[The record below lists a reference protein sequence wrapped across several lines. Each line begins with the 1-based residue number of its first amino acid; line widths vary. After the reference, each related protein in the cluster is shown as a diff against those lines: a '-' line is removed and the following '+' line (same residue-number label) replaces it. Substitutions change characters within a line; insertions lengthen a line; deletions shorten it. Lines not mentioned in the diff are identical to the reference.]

1 MPIVTRASNAQKH
14 PGLVVPRQ
22 KHRTKV
28 EMAAV
33 RAAEEEERE
42 EKVKSQSRKQNRVAH
57 IENQI
62 KNADEEIEAGRVT
75 RSRPLKREGAV
86 LDITK
91 VDEEKKRKRPRRKD
105 DTPAPGLG
113 ATQSSAVL
121 SQLPRRMP
129 RRKSSSTRPVNDSWD
144 SLAMMKPAA
153 ASSKKGKGATQEKD
167 KESASNTKSK
177 LAKEAT
183 SVPRAFGLKD
193 DWTVPESST
202 ESGWASSVMPTTES
216 SRSAKSSE
224 SLVLPP
230 PPTPEVVKT
239 SKKSKRKTAQV
250 SNYKTPLNVGRGF
263 ISEDEGIEREAAH
276 SSPIK
281 GKGRR
286 ITSDGMVTVTKKHE
300 PSDSEREPELK
311 FIKSEP
317 RSEFVLGD
325 HDLEDLREKK
335 RRGTSSRSV
344 SGSTSSKEKAYKLPP
359 EVNARFKKVV
369 MLTLL
374 RFVASLDNP
383 WSFIESG
390 SANAPDGLEVVRTI
404 WIATFGT
411 SVDPPEPINLLSTM
425 ITQRLSEWRCGMGNT
440 AINTLDRWFKQSQVF
455 AFDHSARAKKADAMM
470 EGLAFLYE
478 RPLSKGGLF
487 CSPLVIKTL
496 VHHFSCISGAINVP
510 KLYESEADSWPIGAI
525 AMAGAAVERAL
536 WLYAEE
542 RVIVK
547 PDNKIEY
554 IPKPFT
560 ERDAPEGK
568 NYTQFSDIR
577 WGGPTRLYVKSV
589 LNLGAER
596 IRKIAQRAGPAVIIV
611 EDEDEDTTRAMLVDN
626 DPISD

>member
-14 PGLVVPRQ
+14 PGLIVPRQ
-22 KHRTKV
+22 KHRTKA

-62 KNADEEIEAGRVT
+62 KNADEEIEAGRIT

-91 VDEEKKRKRPRRKD
+91 VDEDKKRKRPRRKD
-105 DTPAPGLG
+105 DTPAPGAGGDTEL
-113 ATQSSAVL
+113 SSLTSA
-121 SQLPRRMP
+121 SEEDAPP
-129 RRKSSSTRPVNDSWD
+129 KKAKKSSGVRDAISEARKEIAQVPALVNDSWD
-144 SLAMMKPAA
+144 SPAMMKPAA

-167 KESASNTKSK
+167 KESASNMKNK

-193 DWTVPESST
+193 DWTVPESSA

-224 SLVLPP
+224 SIALPP
-230 PPTPEVVKT
+230 PPTPEVVKP
-239 SKKSKRKTAQV
+239 SKKSKRKTAQ
-250 SNYKTPLNVGRGF
+250 
-263 ISEDEGIEREAAH
+263 
-276 SSPIK
+276 
-281 GKGRR
+281 
-286 ITSDGMVTVTKKHE
+286 GMVTVTKKHE

-325 HDLEDLREKK
+325 HDLEDPREKK

-344 SGSTSSKEKAYKLPP
+344 SGSTSSKEKAYKLSP

-369 MLTLL
+369 MPTLL

-390 SANAPDGLEVVRTI
+390 SPNAPDGLEVVRTI

-411 SVDPPEPINLLSTM
+411 SVDLPEPINLLSTM
-425 ITQRLSEWRCGMGNT
+425 ITQRLSEWRCGMGNM

-455 AFDHSARAKKADAMM
+455 AFDHSARAKKA
-470 EGLAFLYE
+470 
-478 RPLSKGGLF
+478 
-487 CSPLVIKTL
+487 
-496 VHHFSCISGAINVP
+496 
-510 KLYESEADSWPIGAI
+510 
-525 AMAGAAVERAL
+525 
-536 WLYAEE
+536 
-542 RVIVK
+542 
-547 PDNKIEY
+547 
-554 IPKPFT
+554 
-560 ERDAPEGK
+560 
-568 NYTQFSDIR
+568 
-577 WGGPTRLYVKSV
+577 TR
-589 LNLGAER
+589 
-596 IRKIAQRAGPAVIIV
+596 
-611 EDEDEDTTRAMLVDN
+611 
-626 DPISD
+626 

>member
-1 MPIVTRASNAQKH
+1 
-14 PGLVVPRQ
+14 
-22 KHRTKV
+22 
-28 EMAAV
+28 
-33 RAAEEEERE
+33 
-42 EKVKSQSRKQNRVAH
+42 
-57 IENQI
+57 
-62 KNADEEIEAGRVT
+62 
-75 RSRPLKREGAV
+75 
-86 LDITK
+86 
-91 VDEEKKRKRPRRKD
+91 
-105 DTPAPGLG
+105 
-113 ATQSSAVL
+113 
-121 SQLPRRMP
+121 
-129 RRKSSSTRPVNDSWD
+129 
-144 SLAMMKPAA
+144 MMKPAA

-167 KESASNTKSK
+167 KESASNTKNK

-193 DWTVPESST
+193 DWTVPESSA

-224 SLVLPP
+224 SIALPP
-230 PPTPEVVKT
+230 PPTPEVVKP

-325 HDLEDLREKK
+325 HDLEDPREKK

-344 SGSTSSKEKAYKLPP
+344 SGSTSSKEKAYKLSP

-369 MLTLL
+369 MPTLL

-383 WSFIESG
+383 WSFVESG
-390 SANAPDGLEVVRTI
+390 SPNAPDGLEVVRTI

-411 SVDPPEPINLLSTM
+411 SVDLPEPINLLSTM
-425 ITQRLSEWRCGMGNT
+425 VKAERMALRHGNM

-455 AFDHSARAKKADAMM
+455 AFDHSARAKKADSMM

-496 VHHFSCISGAINVP
+496 AHHFSCISGAINVP

-560 ERDAPEGK
+560 ERALRGEE
-568 NYTQFSDIR
+568 
-577 WGGPTRLYVKSV
+577 LYSSV

-596 IRKIAQRAGPAVIIV
+596 IRKIAQRAGPAIIV
-611 EDEDEDTTRAMLVDN
+611 VSDEDEDTARAMLVDN